1 MKEAHTTEANML
13 RHFSELI
20 REKSTWVR
28 FLQSSHQMR
37 DEKEPSEDKAGFQN
51 KQKPE
56 LVPAIQQDL
65 SESTI
70 SNV

>member
-1 MKEAHTTEANML
+1 
-13 RHFSELI
+13 
-20 REKSTWVR
+20 
-28 FLQSSHQMR
+28 MR